1 MSTGLRQALLQK
13 GTGLERGR
21 AYLFLT
27 ICCDFCD
34 GVCKPH
40 SSLSSTVYPLDH
52 CYTGLWGHSSLQRG
66 NFSVSPRKCSPLRSP
81 QLGERPWHG
90 NTHGEPQWYYQLNVS
105 GTWQCSTFQKKKK
118 KRNSFLWKMLFYIF
132 FPSLCLHLLHNW
144 TLLSSSVEEMNFIC
158 PTCSALTALSLPP
171 WPHGFMFWT
180 VTCSQFHNGH

>member
-118 KRNSFLWKMLFYIF
+118 KQF
-132 FPSLCLHLLHNW
+132 FVKNAFLHLFSKPLPTSFAQLNLIIQQCGRDELYLPNVLHTNCIK
-144 TLLSSSVEEMNFIC
+144 L
-158 PTCSALTALSLPP
+158 ASLAT
-171 WPHGFMFWT
+171 WIH
-180 VTCSQFHNGH
+180 VLNCHL